1 MDNWNQ
7 LENGRESADAISLLR
22 EDTLPAVTLRG
33 LTILPGMVIHF
44 DLSRDASIS
53 SVEQAMLGDQRLLV
67 VSQKAPGKE
76 NPGMEDIYDVGTVT
90 LMRSPA

>member
-7 LENGRESADAISLLR
+7 LENGRGSADTISLLQ

-44 DLSRDASIS
+44 DLSRETSMS
-53 SVEQAMLGDQRLLV
+53 SVEQAMLGDQRDRKSV
-67 VSQKAPGKE
+67 V
-76 NPGMEDIYDVGTVT
+76 
-90 LMRSPA
+90 